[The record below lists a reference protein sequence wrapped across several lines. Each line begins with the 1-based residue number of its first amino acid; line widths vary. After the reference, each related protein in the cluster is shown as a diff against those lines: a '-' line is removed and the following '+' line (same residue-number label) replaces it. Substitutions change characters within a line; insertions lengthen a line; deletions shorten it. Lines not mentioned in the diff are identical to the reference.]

1 MADAFNIARK
11 DMSFQTESA
20 HQMLIRLSD
29 INSERSI
36 EVKLQNIKDKLKKF
50 LNCQRE
56 ETDYLQ

>member
-50 LNCQRE
+50 LSCQR
-56 ETDYLQ
+56 